1 MYPPE
6 TKCPVGYVINP
17 SYSSSFLRLAV
28 TAIAAAKEENIKN
41 ATAAFPIL
49 PVLGIET
56 PLISVSAV
64 FPEFDVFPS
73 VPGTDGT
80 LTFPLSLL
88 PSDESVGIS
97 SSAALA

>member
-73 VPGTDGT
+73 VPGTDEMCIRDRLRLVHT
-80 LTFPLSLL
+80 QRKCKNRT
-88 PSDESVGIS
+88 
-97 SSAALA
+97 

>member
-6 TKCPVGYVINP
+6 TKSPVGYVINP

-64 FPEFDVFPS
+64 FPEFDVICTRYRRYIDIS
-73 VPGTDGT
+73 VVIAT
-80 LTFPLSLL
+80 
-88 PSDESVGIS
+88 E
-97 SSAALA
+97 